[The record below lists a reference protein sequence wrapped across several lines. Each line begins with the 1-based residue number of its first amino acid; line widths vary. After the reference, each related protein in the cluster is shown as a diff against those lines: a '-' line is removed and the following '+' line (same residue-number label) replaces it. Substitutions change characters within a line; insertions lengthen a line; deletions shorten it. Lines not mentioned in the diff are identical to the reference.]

1 MHCDNAEI
9 KRQTAAAAD
18 ELLTVVGLGP
28 GQILVVGCSTSEVRG
43 AKIGSSGSAEVAEV
57 ILAALMESCR
67 AKDVY
72 LAVQCCEHLNRALVV
87 ERPAAERYGFE
98 EVSVVPVPNAGGAL
112 AAQAMRGFTAPVV
125 VETIEAHAG
134 IDIGATL
141 IGMHIKKVAVPV
153 RLEQKYIGKAAVT
166 AARHRPKLIG
176 GARAVYELPPCY

>member
-1 MHCDNAEI
+1 
-9 KRQTAAAAD
+9 
-18 ELLTVVGLGP
+18 
-28 GQILVVGCSTSEVRG
+28 
-43 AKIGSSGSAEVAEV
+43 
-57 ILAALMESCR
+57 
-67 AKDVY
+67 VY

-98 EVSVVPVPNAGGAL
+98 EVSVCRCPTRAGGRLPRRCADSPL
-112 AAQAMRGFTAPVV
+112 RWCGNDEAP
-125 VETIEAHAG
+125 AG

-141 IGMHIKKVAVPV
+141 LGMHIQKVAVPV